1 MIPFILFT
9 TLQNKNLMFYVFC
22 YFQGPIQ
29 SQMDLGFFENQ
40 YFTRTDDISRKR
52 SQEAQ
57 NPIAGTT
64 PTLGR
69 TIHRIGRL
77 EHPQPA
83 IKSPSLWSWHKTP
96 YTKDLRRVS

>member
-40 YFTRTDDISRKR
+40 YFT
-52 SQEAQ
+52 
-57 NPIAGTT
+57 TT
-64 PTLGR
+64 EGICSFEIMQTEPG
-69 TIHRIGRL
+69 G
-77 EHPQPA
+77 P
-83 IKSPSLWSWHKTP
+83 KGCM
-96 YTKDLRRVS
+96 